1 MKKTHILLI
10 TTIIIA
16 SLGLFLQPMDAFAAS
31 RLHRTHVSRRAPAPA
46 PVVIA
51 EPISPIVS
59 TPSTVTSATRA
70 LWVWGSSAAIVSDS
84 RAQDEFFSFI
94 IAPGGDVALRINRLY
109 FFGDNLG
116 ISSNPAP
123 VRAFLRRAHKSGI
136 AVEYLTGDAVWALP
150 GMGYNATARVD
161 KVIAFNTG
169 AAADERFDG
178 IHFDIEPYLLAEW
191 NSNRASVSANFV
203 NILKE
208 SRAKITSSGQNLSLA
223 ADIPT
228 WYSFTVPEIW
238 QPITAPLT
246 PLSNA
251 TIMNS
256 FDSKANFL
264 FGYGGADV
272 SGGIGP
278 NLRVSGALP
287 LTFGAETGITDPN
300 TTFFEEGRNAL
311 TETFTAAAQTYS
323 GAPRFGGLA
332 IHHFDSL
339 RSLK

>member
-1 MKKTHILLI
+1 MKKMKILSVTVVLI
-10 TTIIIA
+10 A
-16 SLGLFLQPMDAFAAS
+16 GFSLFLQPIDAFAAS
-31 RLHRTHVSRRAPAPA
+31 RLRRTHVSRRAPTPIVTVA
-46 PVVIA
+46 
-51 EPISPIVS
+51 PISPVIS
-59 TPSTVTSATRA
+59 APLSVTSATRA
-70 LWVWGSSAAIVSDS
+70 LWVWGASAAIVSDS

-94 IAPGGDVALRINRLY
+94 AAPGGDASLRINRLY

-123 VRAFLRRAHKSGI
+123 VRAFLRRAHQSGI
-136 AVEYLTGDAVWALP
+136 AVEYLTGDAAWALP

-169 AAADERFDG
+169 ATDERFDG

-208 SRAKITSSGQNLSLA
+208 SRAKITASGQNLSLA

-238 QPITAPLT
+238 QPITVADT

-251 TIMNS
+251 TIMNY

-278 NLRVSGALP
+278 NLRASGALP
-287 LTFGAETGITDPN
+287 LTFGAETGITDPS
-300 TTFFEEGRNAL
+300 TTFFEEGRTAL
-311 TETFTAAAQTYS
+311 AETFAAAAQTYS
-323 GAPRFGGLA
+323 GTNGFGGLA

>member
-1 MKKTHILLI
+1 MKKMKILSVAVV
-10 TTIIIA
+10 IIA
-16 SLGLFLQPMDAFAAS
+16 GFSLFLQPMDAFAAS
-31 RLHRTHVSRRAPAPA
+31 RLRRTHVSRRAPAP
-46 PVVIA
+46 VVTVA
-51 EPISPIVS
+51 PISPVVS
-59 TPSTVTSATRA
+59 APLSVTSATRA
-70 LWVWGSSAAIVSDS
+70 LWVWGASAAIVGDAK
-84 RAQDEFFSFI
+84 AQDEFFSFI
-94 IAPGGDVALRINRLY
+94 AAPGGDASLRINRLY

-123 VRAFLRRAHKSGI
+123 VRAFLRRAHQSGI
-136 AVEYLTGDAVWALP
+136 AVEFLTGDAAWALP

-169 AAADERFDG
+169 AADERFDG

-208 SRAKITSSGQNLSLA
+208 SRAKITASGQSLSLA

-238 QPITAPLT
+238 QPITAADT

-251 TIMNS
+251 TIMNY

-278 NLRVSGALP
+278 NLRASGALP
-287 LTFGAETGITDPN
+287 LTFGAETGVTDPG
-300 TTFFEEGRNAL
+300 TTFFEEGHTAL
-311 TETFTAAAQTYS
+311 AETFAAAAQTYTNAS
-323 GAPRFGGLA
+323 NFGGLA